1 MAVFVYTAQASSA
14 NASGAAGD
22 GGGVGIVMGGGLG
35 GTVRGSIH
43 ADSPRQARDQLR
55 ARGLLV
61 RELVLSKAEAGQGW
75 WTKYLI
81 GRQRG
86 QVTGMLQEM
95 ATLLGA
101 GIPLLEAL
109 ETIGRQ
115 HEGRLAQAV
124 MLMRDHVAGGG
135 SLTSAMAEQ
144 PGLFDELCLNIV
156 EVGENAGTLDVSLVR
171 LVEFRRRWSGLQNKV
186 MSALIY
192 PCIVLSMGVALSV
205 FMMMYVMPN
214 LLGVLAESG
223 KPLPLVTLMVKGMSD
238 ALVGWWWAMLMGVGV
253 VVAGVRW
260 FLGRAR
266 GRRWWHG
273 AKLRLPVVG
282 DLVRKQAIARMSMV
296 LATLLKSDLAFV
308 KAVQIAQRTVSNEV
322 LREALVACERAVLAG
337 RDIAPALEETRAFP
351 PLVIQVF
358 AVGQASGK
366 LETMLENL
374 AGDYD
379 TQVDIA
385 SSRLTALLEPVMM
398 ILLAIGVGFFAF
410 ATILP
415 ILEAGDVL

>member
-1 MAVFVYTAQASSA
+1 MAVFVYTAQSSSA
-14 NASGAAGD
+14 SHGQAVGEGN
-22 GGGVGIVMGGGLG
+22 GVGIGGAWG
-35 GTVRGSIH
+35 GTVRGSIQ
-43 ADSPRQARDQLR
+43 ADSARAARDQLR

-61 RELVLSKAEAGQGW
+61 RELVQSKARSGQGR
-75 WTKYLI
+75 WTGYLVN
-81 GRQRG
+81 RHRSE
-86 QVTGMLQEM
+86 VTSLLQEM

-109 ETIGRQ
+109 DTIGRQ
-115 HEGRLAQAV
+115 HQGRFAQV
-124 MLMRDHVAGGG
+124 ILLLRDHVAGGG

-156 EVGENAGTLDVSLVR
+156 EVGENAGTLDVSLAR
-171 LVEFRRRWSGLQNKV
+171 LVEFRRKWSGLQNRV

-192 PCIVLSMGVALSV
+192 PCIVLSMGVVLSV

-214 LLGVLAESG
+214 LLGVLVESG
-223 KPLPLVTLMVKGMSD
+223 KPLPTVTLVVKGMSD
-238 ALVGWWWAMLMGVGV
+238 VLVGWWWLMLIGVGLLVMGVRG
-253 VVAGVRW
+253 
-260 FLGRAR
+260 FLRRER
-266 GRRWWHG
+266 GRRWWHEV
-273 AKLRLPVVG
+273 KLRLPVVG
-282 DLVRKQAIARMSMV
+282 DLIRKQAIARMSMV

-322 LREALVACERAVLAG
+322 LREALVACEKAVLAG
-337 RDIAPALEETRAFP
+337 RDIAPALEETKAFP

-374 AGDYD
+374 AADYD
-379 TQVDIA
+379 VQVDIA
-385 SSRLTALLEPVMM
+385 TSRLTALLEPVMM
-398 ILLAIGVGFFAF
+398 VLLAIGVGFFAF